1 MSLVLIAEDEEAL
14 LEVFAEVVEGLGHR
28 ALRAHDG
35 EQALTLAR
43 AEPPDLV
50 ISDHMMPRRT
60 GMELLRALR
69 AEPALASV
77 PFVLL
82 SAARPT
88 GREEADTFLAKP
100 VDLATFE
107 DAVSKAVRAR
117 PASPDPR
124 SASGRAAGA
133 ARPATAQ
140 MHEEVLHWVA
150 HELKTPLS
158 SARLNAQVLLRKME
172 KRAAEDEHRSAVA
185 VLRQLD
191 RMNGLITSILDAG
204 RLSGGKVELRP
215 SYCDLVPFLRE
226 LMQEWRELE
235 PKVEFLL
242 VGVGAPVMLAF
253 DAERVRQVLNNLLSN
268 AVKYGGERQ
277 RVEVGLSLHPGQ
289 AVIHVRDWGVG
300 IAASELP
307 NIFDRFQRADDDP
320 ARGHGLGLFIASQLA
335 RLHDGS
341 LSVRSS
347 LGEGSTFQLRLP
359 LRR

>member
-14 LEVFAEVVEGLGHR
+14 LEIFAEVVEGLGHR
-28 ALRAHDG
+28 AIRAHDG
-35 EQALTLAR
+35 QEALTLAR

-50 ISDHMMPRRT
+50 VSDHMMPRRT
-60 GMELLRALR
+60 GVELLRALR
-69 AEPALASV
+69 AEPPLAAV
-77 PFVLL
+77 PFLLL
-82 SAARPT
+82 SAARPA
-88 GREEADTFLAKP
+88 GREEADAFLAKP
-100 VDLATFE
+100 VDLDTFE
-107 DAVSKAVRAR
+107 QAVSAALRSRSPAPRHREGRTLGDTR
-117 PASPDPR
+117 PAASPVR
-124 SASGRAAGA
+124 
-133 ARPATAQ
+133 
-140 MHEEVLHWVA
+140 EELLHWVA

-172 KRAAEDEHRSAVA
+172 KRAAEDEQRSAQA

-204 RLSGGKVELRP
+204 RLAGGKVELRP

-226 LMQEWRELE
+226 LVQEWRELE
-235 PKVEFLL
+235 PQVEFMLA
-242 VGVGAPVMLAF
+242 GGGEPVMLAF
-253 DAERVRQVLNNLLSN
+253 DAERIRQVLNNLLSN
-268 AVKYGGERQ
+268 AVKYCGEHR
-277 RVEVGLSLHPGQ
+277 RVELGLSLHPGQ

-300 IAASELP
+300 MAASELP

-320 ARGHGLGLFIASQLA
+320 SRGHGLGLFIASQLA
-335 RLHDGS
+335 RLHGGS